1 MCIFAPPKQTLPPP
15 SPRGAWGV
23 NNKYRTM
30 NIIIAGD
37 GEVGVHL
44 AQSLTELDHNI
55 TVVDPHS
62 ELLKRLESETDL
74 LTITGDS
81 TSPQVLKDANVADC
95 DLFLSVL
102 HEESINLVTCI
113 LAKKLKAKKTVA
125 RITNAEL
132 LTPKHREMFRDLGV
146 DEMVCPERIAA
157 KEITNLL
164 NNSEAT
170 EFFDFSGGLL
180 TMYVIRLDSGSPVA
194 GHNVKE
200 LTQMHPDLQVR
211 VVALLRNG
219 TTIIPHSDT
228 VFQGGDLAYII
239 GRANQLENI
248 NRVVGKEAV
257 SIRKT
262 MIAGGGRIGRYA
274 AMTLQDKMRITLI
287 EEDRQR
293 AEELSALL
301 DNTLIIHGD
310 ATDIELLKEEGLQN
324 TDAFIGVTNSSETNV
339 LTCLHAKRLGVKR
352 TIALVENTGFI
363 DISQDIGIDTIINKK
378 LITASYIARFIVK
391 GDAVSSK
398 WLSGTNAEVIELMV
412 GKWSPATR
420 KPIGELDI
428 PQGAT
433 IGGIIRG
440 RETLLPSR
448 ELQLKQD
455 DKVVIFT
462 LPKAMAPMARLF
474 D

>member
-1 MCIFAPPKQTLPPP
+1 
-15 SPRGAWGV
+15 
-23 NNKYRTM
+23 M

-44 AQSLTELDHNI
+44 AKSLSELDHNI

-62 ELLKRLESETDL
+62 ELLKRLESESDL

-81 TSPQVLKDANVADC
+81 TSPQVLIDANVADC

-146 DEMVCPERIAA
+146 DELVCPERIAA

-164 NNSEAT
+164 NNSVAT

-180 TMYVIRLDSGSPVA
+180 AMYVIRLDADSPVI

-200 LTQMHPDLQVR
+200 LTQTYPELQVR

-219 TTIIPHSDT
+219 DTLIPHSDT
-228 VFQGGDLAYII
+228 VFRSGDLAYII
-239 GRANQLENI
+239 GRANQLDGI
-248 NRVVGKEAV
+248 NRAVGKHSV
-257 SIRKT
+257 SIRNT

-301 DNTLIIHGD
+301 DDTLIIHGD
-310 ATDIELLKEEGLQN
+310 ATDIELLKEEGLLN
-324 TDAFIGVTNSSETNV
+324 ADAFIGVTDSSETNV

-428 PQGAT
+428 PEGAT
-433 IGGIIRG
+433 IGGVIRG
-440 RETLLPSR
+440 RETILPNR
-448 ELQLKQD
+448 ELQLKQG
-455 DKVVIFT
+455 DKVVLFT
-462 LPKAMAPMARLF
+462 LPKAMAAMAKLF

>member
-1 MCIFAPPKQTLPPP
+1 MEKKVYFCTSFLNLIE
-15 SPRGAWGV
+15 
-23 NNKYRTM
+23 M

-44 AQSLTELDHNI
+44 AKSLTELDHNI
-55 TVVDPHS
+55 TIVDPHS
-62 ELLKRLESETDL
+62 ELLKRLESESDL
-74 LTITGDS
+74 MTITGDS
-81 TSPQVLKDANVADC
+81 TSPQVLLDANVGDC

-132 LTPKHREMFRDLGV
+132 LSPKHREMFRELGV
-146 DEMVCPERIAA
+146 DELVCPERIAA

-164 NNSEAT
+164 NNSVAT

-180 TMYVIRLDSGSPVA
+180 TMYVIRLDEGSPVLE
-194 GHNVKE
+194 HNVKE
-200 LTQMHPDLQVR
+200 LTQAYPELQVR
-211 VVALLRNG
+211 VVALLRGG
-219 TTIIPHSDT
+219 TTIIPHGST
-228 VFQGGDLAYII
+228 VFHAGDLAYLI

-248 NRVVGKEAV
+248 NQVVGKQNV
-257 SIRKT
+257 SIRNT

-287 EEDRQR
+287 EEDRRR
-293 AEELSALL
+293 AEELSTLL
-301 DNTLIIHGD
+301 DDTLIIHGD
-310 ATDIELLKEEGLQN
+310 ATDIELLKEEGLESA
-324 TDAFIGVTNSSETNV
+324 DAFIGVTDSSETNV

-398 WLSGTNAEVIELMV
+398 WLSGTNAEVIELIV

-420 KPIGELDI
+420 KPIGALAI
-428 PQGAT
+428 PDGAT
-433 IGGIIRG
+433 IGGVIRG
-440 RETLLPSR
+440 RETLLPNR
-448 ELQLKQD
+448 ELQLQQD
-455 DKVVIFT
+455 DKVVIFA
-462 LPKAMAPMARLF
+462 LPKAMTEMAKLF

>member
-1 MCIFAPPKQTLPPP
+1 
-15 SPRGAWGV
+15 
-23 NNKYRTM
+23 M

-44 AQSLTELDHNI
+44 AKSLSELDHNI

-62 ELLKRLESETDL
+62 ELLKRLESESDL

-81 TSPQVLKDANVADC
+81 TSPQVLIDANVADC

-146 DEMVCPERIAA
+146 DELVCPERIAA

-164 NNSEAT
+164 NNSVAT

-180 TMYVIRLDSGSPVA
+180 TMYVIRLDADSPVI

-200 LTQMHPDLQVR
+200 LTQTYPELQVR

-219 TTIIPHSDT
+219 DTLIPHSDT
-228 VFQGGDLAYII
+228 VFRSGDLAYII
-239 GRANQLENI
+239 GRANQLDGI
-248 NRVVGKEAV
+248 NRAVGKHSV
-257 SIRKT
+257 SIRNT

-274 AMTLQDKMRITLI
+274 AMTLQDKMCITLI

-301 DNTLIIHGD
+301 DDTLIIHGD
-310 ATDIELLKEEGLQN
+310 ATDIELLKEEGLLN
-324 TDAFIGVTNSSETNV
+324 ADAFIGVTDSSETNV

-398 WLSGTNAEVIELMV
+398 WLSGTNAEVIEFMV

-428 PQGAT
+428 PEGAT
-433 IGGIIRG
+433 IGGVIRG
-440 RETLLPSR
+440 RETILPNR
-448 ELQLKQD
+448 ELQLKQG
-455 DKVVIFT
+455 DKVVLFT
-462 LPKAMAPMARLF
+462 LPKAMAAMAKLF

>member
-1 MCIFAPPKQTLPPP
+1 
-15 SPRGAWGV
+15 
-23 NNKYRTM
+23 M

-44 AQSLTELDHNI
+44 AKSLTELDYNI

-62 ELLKRLESETDL
+62 ELLKRLETETDL
-74 LTITGDS
+74 MTITGDS
-81 TSPQVLKDANVADC
+81 TSPQVLKDANVENC

-102 HEESINLVTCI
+102 HDESINLVTCI

-125 RITNAEL
+125 RVTNAEL

-164 NNSEAT
+164 NNTVAT

-180 TMYVIRLDSGSPVA
+180 TMYVIRLEAESPVVN
-194 GHNVKE
+194 HTVKE
-200 LTQMHPDLQVR
+200 LTQIHNDLQAR

-219 TTIIPHSDT
+219 RTIIPHSDT
-228 VFQGGDLAYII
+228 VLQQGDLTYII

-248 NRVVGKEAV
+248 NRVSGKQAV
-257 SIRKT
+257 SIKKV
-262 MIAGGGRIGRYA
+262 MIAGGGRIGRFA
-274 AMTLQDKMRITLI
+274 ASTLQDRMRITLI
-287 EEDRQR
+287 EEDRKR
-293 AEELSALL
+293 AEELSSML
-301 DNTLIIHGD
+301 DDTLIINGD

-324 TDAFIGVTNSSETNV
+324 VDAFIGVTNSSETNV

-398 WLSGTNAEVIELMV
+398 WLSGTNAEVIEFMV
-412 GKWSPATR
+412 GKWAPATR
-420 KPIGELDI
+420 KPLGQLDM
-428 PQGAT
+428 PEGAT
-433 IGGIIRG
+433 VGGVIRG
-440 RETLLPSR
+440 RETLLPNR
-448 ELQLKQD
+448 ELQLKQG
-455 DKVVIFT
+455 DKVVVFT
-462 LPKAMAPMARLF
+462 LPKAMATVARLF

>member
-1 MCIFAPPKQTLPPP
+1 
-15 SPRGAWGV
+15 
-23 NNKYRTM
+23 M

-44 AQSLTELDHNI
+44 AKSLTELDHNI

-81 TSPQVLKDANVADC
+81 TSPQVLIDANVADC

-102 HEESINLVTCI
+102 HDESINLVTCI

-125 RITNAEL
+125 RISNAEL
-132 LTPKHREMFRDLGV
+132 LNPKHREMFRELGV
-146 DEMVCPERIAA
+146 DELVCPERIAA
-157 KEITNLL
+157 REITNLL
-164 NNSEAT
+164 NNSVAT

-180 TMYVIRLDSGSPVA
+180 TMYVVRIDEGSPVV
-194 GHNVKE
+194 GHDVKE
-200 LTQMHPDLQVR
+200 LAQEHPDLQVR
-211 VVALLRNG
+211 VVAILRHG
-219 TTIIPHSDT
+219 ETLIPHRGMALRVDDQ
-228 VFQGGDLAYII
+228 VYLI
-239 GRANQLENI
+239 GRTNQMEGVNQ
-248 NRVVGKEAV
+248 VVGKQAV
-257 SIRKT
+257 AIRRT

-274 AMTLQDKMRITLI
+274 AITLQDKMHITLI
-287 EEDRQR
+287 EENRQR
-293 AEELSALL
+293 AEELSSLL
-301 DNTLIIHGD
+301 NDTLIISGD
-310 ATDIELLKEEGLQN
+310 ATDIDLLKEEGLEN
-324 TDAFIGVTNSSETNV
+324 VDAFIGVTDSSETNV

-398 WLSGTNAEVIELMV
+398 WLSGTNAEVMELIV
-412 GKWSPATR
+412 GKRAPAT
-420 KPIGELDI
+420 KTPLGELEI
-428 PQGAT
+428 PEGAT
-433 IGGIIRG
+433 VGGVIRG

-448 ELQLKQD
+448 ELQLAEG

-462 LPKAMAPMARLF
+462 LPKSMSKMVKLF
-474 D
+474 E

>member
-1 MCIFAPPKQTLPPP
+1 
-15 SPRGAWGV
+15 
-23 NNKYRTM
+23 M

-44 AQSLTELDHNI
+44 AKSLTELDHNI

-74 LTITGDS
+74 MTITGDS
-81 TSPQVLKDANVADC
+81 TSPQVLIDANVADC

-102 HEESINLVTCI
+102 HDESVNLVTCI

-125 RITNAEL
+125 RISNAEL
-132 LTPKHREMFRDLGV
+132 LNPKHREMFRELGV
-146 DEMVCPERIAA
+146 DELVCPERIAA
-157 KEITNLL
+157 REITNLL
-164 NNSEAT
+164 NNSVAT

-180 TMYVIRLDSGSPVA
+180 TMYVVRIDEGSPVV
-194 GHNVKE
+194 GHDVKE
-200 LTQMHPDLQVR
+200 LAQEHPDLQVR
-211 VVALLRNG
+211 VVAILRHG
-219 TTIIPHSDT
+219 ETLIPHRGMALRVDDQ
-228 VFQGGDLAYII
+228 VYLI
-239 GRANQLENI
+239 GRTNQMEGVNQ
-248 NRVVGKEAV
+248 VVGKQAV
-257 SIRKT
+257 AIRRT

-274 AMTLQDKMRITLI
+274 AITLQDKMHITLI
-287 EEDRQR
+287 EENRQR
-293 AEELSALL
+293 AEELSSLL
-301 DNTLIIHGD
+301 NDTLIISGD
-310 ATDIELLKEEGLQN
+310 ATDIDLLKEEGLEN
-324 TDAFIGVTNSSETNV
+324 VDAFIGVTDSSETNV

-398 WLSGTNAEVIELMV
+398 WLSDTNAEVMELIV
-412 GKWSPATR
+412 GKRAPAT
-420 KPIGELDI
+420 KTPLGELEI
-428 PQGAT
+428 PEGAT
-433 IGGIIRG
+433 VGGVIRG

-448 ELQLKQD
+448 ELQLAEG

-462 LPKAMAPMARLF
+462 LPKSMSKMVKLF
-474 D
+474 E

>member
-1 MCIFAPPKQTLPPP
+1 MYFC
-15 SPRGAWGV
+15 SPCLKPR
-23 NNKYRTM
+23 RM

-81 TSPQVLKDANVADC
+81 TSPQVLKDANVSDC

-132 LTPKHREMFRDLGV
+132 LSPKHREMFRDLGV

-180 TMYVIRLDSGSPVA
+180 TMYVIRLDAGSPVS
-194 GHNVKE
+194 GHDVKE
-200 LTQMHPDLQVR
+200 LTQLHPDLQVR

-219 TTIIPHSDT
+219 NTIIPHSDT

-239 GRANQLENI
+239 GRANQMEAI
-248 NRVVGKEAV
+248 NRVVGKQTV
-257 SIRKT
+257 SIHNT

-287 EEDRQR
+287 EEDRRR

-301 DNTLIIHGD
+301 DDTLIIHGD

-324 TDAFIGVTNSSETNV
+324 ADAFIGVTDSSETNV

-398 WLSGTNAEVIELMV
+398 WLSGTNAEVLELMV

-462 LPKAMAPMARLF
+462 LPKAMAQMAKLF

>member
-1 MCIFAPPKQTLPPP
+1 
-15 SPRGAWGV
+15 
-23 NNKYRTM
+23 M

-44 AQSLTELDHNI
+44 AKSLTELDYNI

-62 ELLKRLESETDL
+62 ELLKHLESETDL

-81 TSPQVLKDANVADC
+81 TSPQVLRDANVGDC

-132 LTPKHREMFRDLGV
+132 LSPKHREMFRDLGI

-164 NNSEAT
+164 NNSVAT

-180 TMYVIRLDSGSPVA
+180 TMYVIRLEEDSPVVNH
-194 GHNVKE
+194 GVRE
-200 LTQMHPDLQVR
+200 LTQIYSDLQVR
-211 VVALLRNG
+211 VVALLRG
-219 TTIIPHSDT
+219 GETIIPHSDT
-228 VFQGGDLAYII
+228 VLQKGDLAYLI
-239 GRANQLENI
+239 GRANQLETVNQ
-248 NRVVGKEAV
+248 VAGKRAV
-257 SIRKT
+257 SVRRL
-262 MIAGGGRIGRYA
+262 MIAGGGRIGRFA
-274 AMTLQDKMRITLI
+274 AMTLQERMRITLI
-287 EEDRQR
+287 EEDRRR
-293 AEELSALL
+293 AEELSTLL
-301 DNTLIIHGD
+301 DDTLIIHGD
-310 ATDIELLKEEGLQN
+310 ATDIELLKEEGLEN
-324 TDAFIGVTNSSETNV
+324 VDAFVAVTDSSETNV
-339 LTCLHAKRLGVKR
+339 LTCLHAKKLGVRR

-363 DISQDIGIDTIINKK
+363 NLSQDIGIDTIINKK
-378 LITASYIARFIVK
+378 LITASYIARFIVR

-398 WLSGTNAEVIELMV
+398 WLSGTNAEVIEFIV
-412 GKWSPATR
+412 GRKAPATR

-428 PQGAT
+428 PQGST
-433 IGGIIRG
+433 VGGIIRG
-440 RETLLPSR
+440 RETLLPTR
-448 ELQLKQD
+448 ETQLQEG
-455 DKVVIFT
+455 DKVVVFM
-462 LPKAMAPMARLF
+462 LPKVMDAVARLF

>member
-1 MCIFAPPKQTLPPP
+1 
-15 SPRGAWGV
+15 
-23 NNKYRTM
+23 M

-44 AQSLTELDHNI
+44 AKSLTELDYNI

-62 ELLKRLESETDL
+62 ELLKHLESETDL

-81 TSPQVLKDANVADC
+81 TSPQVLRDANVGDC

-132 LTPKHREMFRDLGV
+132 LSPKHREMFRDLGI

-164 NNSEAT
+164 NNSVAT

-180 TMYVIRLDSGSPVA
+180 TMYVIRLEEDSPVVNH
-194 GHNVKE
+194 GVRE
-200 LTQMHPDLQVR
+200 LTQIYSDLQVR
-211 VVALLRNG
+211 VVALLRG
-219 TTIIPHSDT
+219 GETIIPHSDT
-228 VFQGGDLAYII
+228 VLQKGDLAYLI
-239 GRANQLENI
+239 GRANQLETVNQ
-248 NRVVGKEAV
+248 VAGKRAV
-257 SIRKT
+257 SVRRL
-262 MIAGGGRIGRYA
+262 MIAGGGRIGRFA
-274 AMTLQDKMRITLI
+274 AMTLQERMRITLI
-287 EEDRQR
+287 EEDRRR
-293 AEELSALL
+293 AEELSTLL
-301 DNTLIIHGD
+301 DDTLIIHGD
-310 ATDIELLKEEGLQN
+310 ATDIELLKEEGLEN
-324 TDAFIGVTNSSETNV
+324 VDAFVAVTDSSETNV
-339 LTCLHAKRLGVKR
+339 LTCLHAKKLGVRR

-363 DISQDIGIDTIINKK
+363 NLSQDIGIDTIINKK
-378 LITASYIARFIVK
+378 LITASYIARFIVR

-398 WLSGTNAEVIELMV
+398 WLSGTNAEVIEFIV
-412 GKWSPATR
+412 GRKAPATR

-428 PQGAT
+428 PQGSMV
-433 IGGIIRG
+433 GGIIRG
-440 RETLLPSR
+440 RETLLPTR
-448 ELQLKQD
+448 ETQLQEG
-455 DKVVIFT
+455 DKVVVFM
-462 LPKAMAPMARLF
+462 LPKVMDAVARLF

>member
-1 MCIFAPPKQTLPPP
+1 
-15 SPRGAWGV
+15 
-23 NNKYRTM
+23 M

-44 AQSLTELDHNI
+44 AKSLTELDHNI

-74 LTITGDS
+74 MTITGDS
-81 TSPQVLKDANVADC
+81 TSPQVLQDANVGDC

-102 HEESINLVTCI
+102 HEESVNLMTCI

-125 RITNAEL
+125 RISNAEL
-132 LTPKHREMFRDLGV
+132 LNPKHREMFRELGV
-146 DEMVCPERIAA
+146 DELVCPERIAA
-157 KEITNLL
+157 REITNLL
-164 NNSEAT
+164 NNSVAT

-180 TMYVIRLDSGSPVA
+180 TMYVVRIDEGSPVV
-194 GHNVKE
+194 GHDMRE
-200 LTQMHPDLQVR
+200 LAQEHPDLQVR
-211 VVALLRNG
+211 VVAILRRG
-219 TTIIPHSDT
+219 ETLIPHRGMALQADDQ
-228 VFQGGDLAYII
+228 VYLI
-239 GRANQLENI
+239 GRTNQMEGVNQ
-248 NRVVGKEAV
+248 VVGKQAV
-257 SIRKT
+257 EIRRV
-262 MIAGGGRIGRYA
+262 MMAGGGRIGRYA

-287 EEDRQR
+287 EEDHQR

-301 DNTLIIHGD
+301 DDTLIISGD
-310 ATDIELLKEEGLQN
+310 ATDIDLLKEEGLEN
-324 TDAFIGVTNSSETNV
+324 VDAFIGVTDSSETNV

-363 DISQDIGIDTIINKK
+363 EISQDIGIDTIINKK

-398 WLSGTNAEVIELMV
+398 WLSGTNAEVMELIV
-412 GKWSPATR
+412 GKRATAT
-420 KPIGELDI
+420 KVPLGELAV
-428 PQGAT
+428 PEGAT
-433 IGGIIRG
+433 VGGVIRG

-448 ELQLKQD
+448 ELQLAEG

-462 LPKAMAPMARLF
+462 LPKSMSAMVKLF
-474 D
+474 E

>member
-1 MCIFAPPKQTLPPP
+1 
-15 SPRGAWGV
+15 
-23 NNKYRTM
+23 M

-44 AQSLTELDHNI
+44 ARSLTELEHNI

-81 TSPQVLKDANVADC
+81 TSPQVLKDANVSDC

-102 HEESINLVTCI
+102 HDESINLVTCI

-132 LTPKHREMFRDLGV
+132 LAPKHKEMFRDLGV

-164 NNSEAT
+164 NNSVAT

-180 TMYVIRLDSGSPVA
+180 TMYVLRLDAGSPVV

-211 VVALLRNG
+211 VVALLRGGN
-219 TTIIPHSDT
+219 TIIPHSDT
-228 VFQGGDLAYII
+228 EFRSGDLAYII
-239 GRANQLENI
+239 GRANQLEGI
-248 NRVVGKEAV
+248 NRAVGKETV
-257 SIRKT
+257 SIKNT

-287 EEDRQR
+287 EEDRRR

-301 DNTLIIHGD
+301 DDTLIIHGD

-324 TDAFIGVTNSSETNV
+324 ADAFIGVTNSSETNV

-398 WLSGTNAEVIELMV
+398 WLSGTNAEVIELIV

-428 PQGAT
+428 PHGAT
-433 IGGIIRG
+433 IGGVVRG
-440 RETLLPSR
+440 RETILPSR
-448 ELQLKQD
+448 ELQLKQG
-455 DKVVIFT
+455 DKVVVFT
-462 LPKAMAPMARLF
+462 LPKAMAAMARVF

>member
-1 MCIFAPPKQTLPPP
+1 
-15 SPRGAWGV
+15 
-23 NNKYRTM
+23 M

-81 TSPQVLKDANVADC
+81 TSPQVLQDAGVGGC

-102 HEESINLVTCI
+102 HDESINLVTCI

-132 LTPKHREMFRDLGV
+132 LAPKHREMFRDLGV

-164 NNSEAT
+164 NNTVAT

-180 TMYVIRLDSGSPVA
+180 TMYVLRLDEGSPVV
-194 GHNVKE
+194 GKDVKE
-200 LTQMHPDLQVR
+200 LKLIYPDLQVR

-219 TTIIPHSDT
+219 NTIIPHGDT
-228 VFQGGDLAYII
+228 VFRGGDLAYLI
-239 GRANQLENI
+239 GRANQMENI
-248 NRVVGKEAV
+248 NRAVGKHAV
-257 SIRKT
+257 SIKNT

-287 EEDRQR
+287 EENRQR

-301 DNTLIIHGD
+301 ENTLIIHGD

-324 TDAFIGVTNSSETNV
+324 ADAFIGVTDSSETNV

-398 WLSGTNAEVIELMV
+398 WLSGTNAEVIELIV

-433 IGGIIRG
+433 IGGVIRG
-440 RETLLPSR
+440 RETILPSR
-448 ELQLKQD
+448 DLQLKQD
-455 DKVVIFT
+455 DKVVVFT
-462 LPKAMAPMARLF
+462 LPKAMAAVARLF

>member
-1 MCIFAPPKQTLPPP
+1 MYFC
-15 SPRGAWGV
+15 SPFLKPR
-23 NNKYRTM
+23 RM

-132 LTPKHREMFRDLGV
+132 LSPKHREMFRDLGV

-164 NNSEAT
+164 NNTVTT

-180 TMYVIRLDSGSPVA
+180 TMYVIRLDAGSPVS

-200 LTQMHPDLQVR
+200 LTQLHPDLQVR

-219 TTIIPHSDT
+219 NTIIPHSDT

-239 GRANQLENI
+239 GRANQMEAI
-248 NRVVGKEAV
+248 NRVVGKQTV
-257 SIRKT
+257 SIRNT

-287 EEDRQR
+287 EEDRRR

-301 DNTLIIHGD
+301 DDTLIIHGD

-324 TDAFIGVTNSSETNV
+324 ADAFIGVTDSSETNV

-352 TIALVENTGFI
+352 TIALVENTGVI

-398 WLSGTNAEVIELMV
+398 WLSGTNAEVLELMV

-428 PQGAT
+428 PQGST

-462 LPKAMAPMARLF
+462 LPKAMAQMAKLF

>member
-1 MCIFAPPKQTLPPP
+1 
-15 SPRGAWGV
+15 
-23 NNKYRTM
+23 M

-81 TSPQVLKDANVADC
+81 TSPQVLKEANVADC

-102 HEESINLVTCI
+102 HEESINLMTCI

-132 LTPKHREMFRDLGV
+132 LAPKHREMFRDLGV

-164 NNSEAT
+164 NNTVAT

-180 TMYVIRLDSGSPVA
+180 TMYVIRLDAGTPVA
-194 GHNVKE
+194 GHNVRE

-211 VVALLRNG
+211 VVAILRNG
-219 TTIIPHSDT
+219 NTIIPHGDT
-228 VFQGGDLAYII
+228 IFQGGDLAYII

-257 SIRKT
+257 SIRNT

-274 AMTLQDKMRITLI
+274 AMTLQDRMRITLI
-287 EEDRQR
+287 EENRQR

-301 DNTLIIHGD
+301 DDTLVIHGD
-310 ATDIELLKEEGLQN
+310 ATDIELLKEEGLLN
-324 TDAFIGVTNSSETNV
+324 ADAFIGVTDSSETNV
-339 LTCLHAKRLGVKR
+339 LTCLHARRLGVKR

-412 GKWSPATR
+412 GKWAPATR
-420 KPIGELDI
+420 KTIGELDI

-448 ELQLKQD
+448 DLQLKQD
-455 DKVVIFT
+455 DKVVVFT
-462 LPKAMAPMARLF
+462 LPKAMAAMAKLF

>member
-1 MCIFAPPKQTLPPP
+1 
-15 SPRGAWGV
+15 
-23 NNKYRTM
+23 M

-44 AQSLTELDHNI
+44 AKSLTELDHNI
-55 TVVDPHS
+55 TVVDPHT

-74 LTITGDS
+74 MTINGDS
-81 TSPQVLKDANVADC
+81 TSPQVLADANVADC

-102 HEESINLVTCI
+102 HHESVNLMTCI
-113 LAKKLKAKKTVA
+113 LAKKMKAKKTVA
-125 RITNAEL
+125 RISNAEL
-132 LTPKHREMFRDLGV
+132 LNPKHREMFRDLGV
-146 DEMVCPERIAA
+146 DELVCPERIAA

-164 NNSEAT
+164 NNSVAT

-180 TMYVIRLDSGSPVA
+180 TMYVVRIDEGSPVV
-194 GHNVKE
+194 GHGVKE
-200 LTQMHPDLQVR
+200 LARTYPDLQVR
-211 VVALLRNG
+211 VVAILRRG
-219 TTIIPHSDT
+219 ETIIPHRETAFMPD
-228 VFQGGDLAYII
+228 DLVYLI
-239 GRANQLENI
+239 GRTNQMEGV
-248 NRVVGKEAV
+248 NRVVGKQSV
-257 SIRKT
+257 SIRRT

-287 EEDRQR
+287 EEDRKR

-301 DNTLIIHGD
+301 DDTLIISGD
-310 ATDIELLKEEGLQN
+310 ATDIDLLKEEGLEN
-324 TDAFIGVTNSSETNV
+324 ADAFIGVTDSSETNV

-398 WLSGTNAEVIELMV
+398 WLSGTNAEVIELIV
-412 GKWSPATR
+412 GKHAPAT
-420 KPIGELDI
+420 KAPLGELPI
-428 PQGAT
+428 PKGAT
-433 IGGIIRG
+433 VGGVIRG
-440 RETLLPSR
+440 RETMLPNR
-448 ELQLKQD
+448 ELQLAEG
-455 DKVVIFT
+455 DKVVVFT
-462 LPKAMAPMARLF
+462 LPKCMSAMAKLF